1 MKKPNKKG
9 IAGVTLILAF
19 LILSSVVLLYT
30 FRGEIAGMAKPAS
43 AVSDFEVL
51 KDSDIG
57 AIVSLTES
65 PLNKVLIEEFGFEVK
80 HIPVK
85 DFETPSL
92 EQIED
97 FLGFAKNVRTNDK
110 KLVVHCDAGIGRT
123 GTMLACYLVSKGYN
137 AEKAIELV
145 REKRPGSIE
154 TSEQEKIVFKYGEK
168 M

>member
-1 MKKPNKKG
+1 MIRNFCW
-9 IAGVTLILAF
+9 LIE
-19 LILSSVVLLYT
+19 
-30 FRGEIAGMAKPAS
+30 GEIAGMARPS
-43 AVSDFEVL
+43 SSVNDFEIL

-92 EQIED
+92 VQIED
-97 FLGFAKNVRTNDK
+97 FLEFAKNVRAKDK

-154 TSEQEKIVFKYGEK
+154 TNEQEKIVLKYGESV
-168 M
+168 